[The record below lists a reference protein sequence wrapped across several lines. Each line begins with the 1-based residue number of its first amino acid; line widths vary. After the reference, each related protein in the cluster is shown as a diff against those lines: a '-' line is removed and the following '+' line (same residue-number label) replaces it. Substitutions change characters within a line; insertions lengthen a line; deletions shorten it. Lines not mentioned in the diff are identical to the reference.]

1 MKDYFKIGEISK
13 LYHIGVDSL
22 RYYEKIG
29 VLHPERGEGG
39 YRHYSVRDIWKLNT
53 IRDLRGLGF
62 GMEKIKAY
70 LEDHTVESTL
80 ALLEKEQSA
89 IDDKIRQLERLRDN
103 VTRRM
108 ETIQSANQ
116 MPLEVIALTDCPPR
130 RCCAIEEG
138 YSDEHEMDVL
148 IKRLMNLDREHQYV
162 IGSNQIGSVI
172 PLGEAEKTGKIH
184 YISVFAMDEKGEK
197 ILPGGTYLTV
207 SYRGAYEKTK
217 LWVPKLLAYAEA
229 HSLRLRGDILEILW
243 IDIHT
248 SERIE
253 EHITQLQ
260 ILADPK

>member
-62 GMEKIKAY
+62 GMEQIKAY
-70 LEDHTVESTL
+70 LENHTVEST
-80 ALLEKEQSA
+80 AVLLEKEQWA
-89 IDDKIRQLERLRDN
+89 IDEKIRQLEALREN

-108 ETIQSANQ
+108 DTIRAAGQ
-116 MPLEVIALTDCPPR
+116 MPLDVISLESCPPR

-162 IGSNQIGSVI
+162 IGNNQIGSVI
-172 PLGEAEKTGKIH
+172 PLEEAEKTGTIR
-184 YISVFAMDEKGEK
+184 YESVFVIDEKGEK

-207 SYRGAYEKTK
+207 TYRGDYGKTR
-217 LWVPKLLAYAEA
+217 LWVPKLLDYARL
-229 HSLRLRGDILEILW
+229 HGLQLRGDILEILW

-248 SERIE
+248 SAEVS
-253 EHITQLQ
+253 EHVTQLQ
-260 ILADPK
+260 ILAE